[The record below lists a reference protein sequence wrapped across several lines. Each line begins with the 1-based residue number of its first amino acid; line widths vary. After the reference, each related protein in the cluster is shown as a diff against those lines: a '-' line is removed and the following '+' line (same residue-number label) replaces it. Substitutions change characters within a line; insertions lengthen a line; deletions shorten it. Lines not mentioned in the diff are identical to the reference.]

1 MLNILYCLVG
11 IYSKYKE
18 NNICLD
24 PQAKTIILFNCSYS
38 KDMLFVHLLRW
49 SKVKIISFTIN
60 FEERT
65 SPAGNNVTYR
75 NLKYSQLKLGRLKM
89 ILNSQNTGVNI
100 FTEYRGKYIFIFCT
114 LRDFY
119 KGNVV
124 LCIENLQ
131 LKSNNL

>member
-1 MLNILYCLVG
+1 MG

-38 KDMLFVHLLRW
+38 KDMLVVHLLRW
-49 SKVKIISFTIN
+49 SKIKIISFTIN

-65 SPAGNNVTYR
+65 SPAAGNNVTYR

-100 FTEYRGKYIFIFCT
+100 FTEYRGEYIH
-114 LRDFY
+114 
-119 KGNVV
+119 
-124 LCIENLQ
+124 
-131 LKSNNL
+131 